1 EQVGMKNDNTV
12 IFETDAPRTVT
23 LRLPEDTLLT
33 LPLTLLT
40 FDNYGRDPSGD
51 NQNPTGLDG
60 KTDRVPLDET
70 VELYRST
77 LDQLN
82 MGTDTIADFQKQAS
96 AADGAQHPAKRI
108 TSQPLT
114 KRVGYIEIQ
123 LHAEYEPDNQ
133 VGFIQFS
140 GAWGPLLHDYYQTP
154 TRRPYSR
161 AMIKTLK
168 QTMLTIVVA
177 IVLVSATG
185 CTLTPGTN
193 SDDDDASPQSW
204 DLREPPTRE
213 QVGMKDD
220 EDDVFALYD
229 TDEPHQV
236 DLKLPENTTLT
247 LPLTL
252 LTFNSPRL
260 APSDPQP
267 PTSLDGKTDR
277 VPLDETVELYRS
289 TLDQL

>member
-1 EQVGMKNDNTV
+1 MRTTLLAGITLALALTCTSGCAAHPNKNADAKDVFPQSWDLREPPTREQVGMKDDATV

-23 LRLPEDTLLT
+23 LRLPEDASLT

-40 FDNYGRDPSGD
+40 FDSYGAGPSEDADPVD
-51 NQNPTGLDG
+51 LDG

-114 KRVGYIEIQ
+114 KRDGYIEIQ

-140 GAWGPLLHDYYQTP
+140 GAWGPLLHD
-154 TRRPYSR
+154 
-161 AMIKTLK
+161 
-168 QTMLTIVVA
+168 
-177 IVLVSATG
+177 
-185 CTLTPGTN
+185 
-193 SDDDDASPQSW
+193 
-204 DLREPPTRE
+204 
-213 QVGMKDD
+213 
-220 EDDVFALYD
+220 
-229 TDEPHQV
+229 
-236 DLKLPENTTLT
+236 
-247 LPLTL
+247 
-252 LTFNSPRL
+252 
-260 APSDPQP
+260 
-267 PTSLDGKTDR
+267 
-277 VPLDETVELYRS
+277 
-289 TLDQL
+289 

>member
-1 EQVGMKNDNTV
+1 MLHCYAPAKTPNRNPSMRQVVLLATCLMLTAGLISGCADGDTKDTMDTTDRTEKTWDLREPPTREQVGMKNDNTV

-23 LRLPEDTLLT
+23 LRLPEDTSLT

-140 GAWGPLLHDYYQTP
+140 GAWGPLLHD
-154 TRRPYSR
+154 
-161 AMIKTLK
+161 
-168 QTMLTIVVA
+168 
-177 IVLVSATG
+177 
-185 CTLTPGTN
+185 
-193 SDDDDASPQSW
+193 
-204 DLREPPTRE
+204 
-213 QVGMKDD
+213 
-220 EDDVFALYD
+220 
-229 TDEPHQV
+229 
-236 DLKLPENTTLT
+236 
-247 LPLTL
+247 
-252 LTFNSPRL
+252 
-260 APSDPQP
+260 
-267 PTSLDGKTDR
+267 
-277 VPLDETVELYRS
+277 
-289 TLDQL
+289 

>member
-1 EQVGMKNDNTV
+1 MVKPLLRRGLPASFALIILTCLSGCGTPMNTDNDDGFPQSWDLREPPTREQVGMKNDDTV

-23 LRLPEDTLLT
+23 LRLPEDTSLT

-40 FDNYGRDPSGD
+40 FDSYGRNPSGD

-77 LDQLN
+77 LDQLH

-114 KRVGYIEIQ
+114 KCVGYIEIQ

-140 GAWGPLLHDYYQTP
+140 GAWGPLLHD
-154 TRRPYSR
+154 
-161 AMIKTLK
+161 
-168 QTMLTIVVA
+168 
-177 IVLVSATG
+177 
-185 CTLTPGTN
+185 
-193 SDDDDASPQSW
+193 
-204 DLREPPTRE
+204 
-213 QVGMKDD
+213 
-220 EDDVFALYD
+220 
-229 TDEPHQV
+229 
-236 DLKLPENTTLT
+236 
-247 LPLTL
+247 
-252 LTFNSPRL
+252 
-260 APSDPQP
+260 
-267 PTSLDGKTDR
+267 
-277 VPLDETVELYRS
+277 
-289 TLDQL
+289 

>member
-1 EQVGMKNDNTV
+1 
-12 IFETDAPRTVT
+12 
-23 LRLPEDTLLT
+23 
-33 LPLTLLT
+33 
-40 FDNYGRDPSGD
+40 
-51 NQNPTGLDG
+51 
-60 KTDRVPLDET
+60 
-70 VELYRST
+70 
-77 LDQLN
+77 
-82 MGTDTIADFQKQAS
+82 
-96 AADGAQHPAKRI
+96 
-108 TSQPLT
+108 
-114 KRVGYIEIQ
+114 
-123 LHAEYEPDNQ
+123 
-133 VGFIQFS
+133 
-140 GAWGPLLHDYYQTP
+140 
-154 TRRPYSR
+154 
-161 AMIKTLK
+161 MIKTLK
-168 QTMLTIVVA
+168 RTMLTIVVA

-252 LTFNSPRL
+252 LTFNSPGL

-289 TLDQL
+289 TLDQLNMGTDTIADFQKQASAADGAQHPAKRITSQRVEKKYGYMRLQVLAQYEPDTQVGYIKISGVWGPTLKYGTSNE